1 MASEITIESFARARS
16 EKAVAYQETPP
27 APVSDLSQIAKSG
40 SPFRFWHLPPRWT
53 RRNFS
58 SRAHEL
64 SGGDAIVISVPNSG
78 RTWLRTFLCAYFCAR
93 YEHPFSLHP
102 ETYQDS
108 RIPRIVYTHDLYEH
122 YTKTRWWERVRGKFL
137 VPSGEIKRAR
147 IILLARDPRDAFVS
161 HDIEMTRRAAEQ
173 ANEPKSRGLGDVL
186 RDPIFGLALII
197 ETMNAWLRE
206 LACRVDFVLVRYE
219 DLHASPNE
227 QFRRVLAT
235 VGETDPQEHHFE
247 NALAFSR
254 FGNMRKMEASLEH
267 DRQLLQ
273 PGDVNDPES
282 YKVRRGKI
290 GGYVDYL
297 DPEDLEYAARAMSA
311 LDPRFGYQK

>member
-1 MASEITIESFARARS
+1 MAIEITPYENRS
-16 EKAVAYQETPP
+16 PGA
-27 APVSDLSQIAKSG
+27 LSEVPLQKSG
-40 SPFRFWHLPPRWT
+40 SRFRGLPPRWT

-58 SRAHEL
+58 SRAREL
-64 SGGDAIVISVPNSG
+64 SGGDAIVISIPNSG
-78 RTWLRTFLCAYFCAR
+78 RTWVRTFLCAYFCAR

-102 ETYQDS
+102 ETHHDS
-108 RIPRIVYTHDLYEH
+108 RIPRIIYTHDLYEH
-122 YTKTRWWERVRGKFL
+122 YTKTRCWDRIRGKFL
-137 VPSGEIKRAR
+137 VPPREVKRAK

-161 HDIEMTRRAAEQ
+161 HYIEMTRRTAET
-173 ANEPKSRGLGDVL
+173 AEELKSRPVGDVL
-186 RDPIFGLALII
+186 RDPILGIGLII
-197 ETMNAWLRE
+197 ETMNAWFAEFAPRPDCL
-206 LACRVDFVLVRYE
+206 LVRYE

-227 QFRRVLAT
+227 QFRRVLAA
-235 VGETDPQEHHFE
+235 VGETKPQIRDFE

-254 FGNMRKMEASLEH
+254 FGNMRKMEASLEY

-273 PGDVNDPES
+273 PGDANDPES

-297 DPEDLEYAARAMSA
+297 DPTDVEYADKAMLA